1 MKYLVIGLAI
11 GTAAAFA
18 YDASAQSTA
27 VSGSA
32 SNSNSTSASQA
43 DISNNNSTSGSWSGS
58 ESTSGSA
65 SNAQGNEQ
73 NINFNSPGTV
83 NYKGSYKVKDTPAVS
98 LGQVFPTS
106 PCMGGT
112 QVGGSGPGIGLSIGT
127 SWKDDDCSLRET
139 ARSFQGLGMNS
150 DAVAILC
157 SSSYAK
163 AAPICGGKA
172 VAPVAVVTPPPVQPQ
187 PTVVVQPNPVVV
199 PVVSVPTKKDEP
211 PTKHKE
217 EYMKWKAEQN

>member
-1 MKYLVIGLAI
+1 MKYFVIGITVAAVGLA
-11 GTAAAFA
+11 AW
-18 YDASAQSTA
+18 DANAQSTSI
-27 VSGSA
+27 SGSA

-43 DISNNNSTSGSWSGS
+43 DISNNNSTSGSASVS
-58 ESTSGSA
+58 ESRSGSA

-139 ARSFQGLGMNS
+139 ARSFQGLGMNA

-163 AAPICGGKA
+163 AAPACNKA
-172 VAPVAVVTPPPVQPQ
+172 AAPVALAPAPQ
-187 PTVVVQPNPVVV
+187 PTVVVLPSPAVV
-199 PVVSVPTKKDEP
+199 PVNVAPAPKKPEVQPAHKDE
-211 PTKHKE
+211 
-217 EYMKWKAEQN
+217 YLKWKAEQN

>member
-1 MKYLVIGLAI
+1 MKYFFIGIAVAAVGLA
-11 GTAAAFA
+11 AW
-18 YDASAQSTA
+18 DANAQSTSI
-27 VSGSA
+27 SGSA
-32 SNSNSTSASQA
+32 SNSNSTSAAQA
-43 DISNNNSTSGSWSGS
+43 DISNNNSNSGSASVS
-58 ESTSGSA
+58 ESRSGSA

-127 SWKDDDCSLRET
+127 SWKDDDCSYRET
-139 ARSFQGLGMNS
+139 ARSFQGLGMTA
-150 DAVAILC
+150 DAIAVLC

-163 AAPICGGKA
+163 AAPACNKA
-172 VAPVAVVTPPPVQPQ
+172 AAPVAMAPTAPAPM
-187 PTVVVQPNPVVV
+187 PTVVVQPSPAVV
-199 PVVSVPTKKDEP
+199 PVTVAPAPKKVEVQPAHKDE
-211 PTKHKE
+211 
-217 EYMKWKAEQN
+217 YLKWKAEQN